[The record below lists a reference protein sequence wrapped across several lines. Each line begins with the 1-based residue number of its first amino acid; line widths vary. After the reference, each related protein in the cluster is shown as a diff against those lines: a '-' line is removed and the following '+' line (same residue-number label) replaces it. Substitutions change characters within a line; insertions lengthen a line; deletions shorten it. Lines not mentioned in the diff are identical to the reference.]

1 MYALYNMAYSIGMF
15 IGPVIAGFVM
25 SVSGFESLMLLFSA
39 ALLICSPIMVN
50 WSTVYQ
56 RILAFF

>member
-1 MYALYNMAYSIGMF
+1 
-15 IGPVIAGFVM
+15 M
-25 SVSGFESLMLLFSA
+25 SVSEFESLMLLFSA